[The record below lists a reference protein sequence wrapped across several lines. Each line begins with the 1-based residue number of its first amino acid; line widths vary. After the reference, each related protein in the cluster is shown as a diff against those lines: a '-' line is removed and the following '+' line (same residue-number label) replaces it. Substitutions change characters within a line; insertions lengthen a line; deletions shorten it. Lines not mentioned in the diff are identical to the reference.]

1 VYVLRGLNAAAAAAA
16 RIVAMTTAVT
26 DFIRESV
33 LHHHEL

>member
-1 VYVLRGLNAAAAAAA
+1 MYVLRGLNAAAAA